1 MKYEIKRLSVELIDD
16 YLHFFD
22 ITPHSEQ
29 PNNDDCKCYCV
40 WWCSENQDQSLCDQ
54 YLASKEG
61 RRLYAATKIAEGK
74 IRGYLA
80 YSEGKVV
87 GWCNANQKNAC
98 YNCYCWRNFMGEVKK
113 DVAERVKSVFC
124 FAVSPEYRRKGIA
137 TSLLETVCTEA
148 KAEGF
153 DYVEAYPNRDF
164 QNQAED
170 FMGAFAMYE
179 KAGFYEDY
187 LAGQKI
193 VMRKKL

>member
-1 MKYEIKRLSVELIDD
+1 MKQNE
-16 YLHFFD
+16 
-22 ITPHSEQ
+22 T
-29 PNNDDCKCYCV
+29 
-40 WWCSENQDQSLCDQ
+40 CS
-54 YLASKEG
+54 AS
-61 RRLYAATKIAEGK
+61 
-74 IRGYLA
+74 
-80 YSEGKVV
+80 
-87 GWCNANQKNAC
+87 
-98 YNCYCWRNFMGEVKK
+98 
-113 DVAERVKSVFC
+113 SVFC